1 MYDREENWENLK
13 GLIGKD
19 PETAGKYGYED
30 LYRYYQQINKRGLA
44 GTSRNSDDAEK
55 IFKRDEDINDGKYTV
70 NAKERGFK
78 YATYLM
84 IRGVYTK
91 KNPVGGEDPSNVTYY
106 IYLGSDNYKDFNVC
120 RNHVYNYRIRI
131 FDADK
136 TDTRVDANPIGG
148 LTIYG
153 NFEDVLD
160 AIQRDAGTSLL
171 AQ

>member
-1 MYDREENWENLK
+1 M
-13 GLIGKD
+13 
-19 PETAGKYGYED
+19 P
-30 LYRYYQQINKRGLA
+30 
-44 GTSRNSDDAEK
+44 TSRNPDDAEK
-55 IFKRDEDINDGKYTV
+55 IFKRNEGINNGKYTV
-70 NAKERGFK
+70 NAEERGFK

-136 TDTRVDANPIGG
+136 TDTRVDYLRELRGRAGCPS
-148 LTIYG
+148 
-153 NFEDVLD
+153 
-160 AIQRDAGTSLL
+160 QRDAGTSLL